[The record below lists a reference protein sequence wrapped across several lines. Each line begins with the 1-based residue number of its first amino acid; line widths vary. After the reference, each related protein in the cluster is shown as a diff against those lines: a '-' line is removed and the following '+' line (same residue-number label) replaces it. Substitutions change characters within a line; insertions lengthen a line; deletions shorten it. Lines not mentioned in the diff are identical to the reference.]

1 MNFKKHLFN
10 LNNVKLK
17 LIQLEKLK
25 TQSFNIFVIDN
36 DYMKISKYQ
45 LYIK

>member
-17 LIQLEKLK
+17 LIQLETLK
-25 TQSFNIFVIDN
+25 KQSFNIFVIDN